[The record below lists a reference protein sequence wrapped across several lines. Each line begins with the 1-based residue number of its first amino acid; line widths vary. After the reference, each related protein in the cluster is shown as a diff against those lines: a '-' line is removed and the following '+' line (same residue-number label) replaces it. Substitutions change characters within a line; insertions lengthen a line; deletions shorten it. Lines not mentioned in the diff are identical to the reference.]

1 MPRVGSRNSGSVEV
15 AATPR
20 ENLPNFTIT
29 QEQLELLVRGNLDI
43 GGGKGTQLTADRDV
57 KYHPHPWINVPEG
70 MSMEQLQR
78 VAKKKAEEL
87 NTVHEFNRT
96 FAYRPDDGAY
106 AAMNVIHRMFG
117 MTVGT
122 ATKTIFGDI
131 PPQFRTIHV
140 AHNLTAEVPHGK
152 VELAALPGAI
162 VNFGAT
168 RNKSGLVFHL
178 SVESPKK
185 HADKIEAFFNAVDDE
200 LRLSSIY
207 RGKALEIE
215 SDGSIKFL
223 DVHEFNPNQIVFS
236 NDVNRHLDA
245 GVFGLIRYT
254 DASRRANLPMKR
266 AVLTYGPF
274 GTGKTSLGMMAAQ
287 ECLEYAW
294 TFIKV
299 NAGNIE
305 ALRQAVTTAAL
316 YGQTT
321 LFIEDIDRY
330 TPKATDTDAMS
341 ELLDI
346 FDGVGAKNAKLLMV
360 MTTNH
365 VERIPAG
372 MLRPGRLDDL
382 IEIAGLDRDG
392 TEKLIRAA
400 IPAPMLE
407 DNIDFDAIYKIM
419 KGWEPAWIKG
429 AASRATEFGIARS
442 AGDIV
447 FKLDTIDLV
456 DSANSYAKQLDLMK
470 TALEGEPV
478 NMLDETLGDL
488 VTSAVRK
495 GVTGTGI
502 VDSDG
507 DKMWELKH
515 EAA

>member
-1 MPRVGSRNSGSVEV
+1 MARTGSRTSGTLEV
-15 AATPR
+15 SPTPR
-20 ENLPNFTIT
+20 PEFKIS
-29 QEQLELLVRGNLDI
+29 QEQFELLLQNVAVKDD
-43 GGGKGTQLTADRDV
+43 KGTQLTADRDV
-57 KYHPHPWINVPEG
+57 KYHKHPWINVPEG

-78 VAKKKAEEL
+78 IARKKAEEL
-87 NTVHEFNRT
+87 NTIHEFNRT
-96 FAYRPDDGAY
+96 FAYRPDDGAF

-131 PPQFRTIHV
+131 PPQFRTIHI
-140 AHNLTAEVPHGK
+140 AHDRTAEVPHGK

-168 RNKSGLVFHL
+168 RNKSGVVFHL

-185 HADKIEAFFNAVDDE
+185 HADKIEAFFHAVDDE
-200 LRLSSIY
+200 LRLNSIY
-207 RGKALEIE
+207 RGKALEID

-223 DVHEFNPNQIVFS
+223 DVHEFNPNQIVFAT
-236 NDVNRHLDA
+236 DVRRRIAA

-254 DASRRANLPMKR
+254 DASRRANLPIKR

-274 GTGKTSLGMMAAQ
+274 GTGKTSLGMMTAQ
-287 ECLEYAW
+287 ECVENAW

-299 NAGNIE
+299 NAGNID

-316 YGQTT
+316 YGQTA
-321 LFIEDIDRY
+321 LFVEDIDRY
-330 TPKATDTDAMS
+330 TPKANDTDAMS

-365 VERIPAG
+365 VEKIPAG

-392 TEKLIRAA
+392 TEDLIRAV
-400 IPAPMLE
+400 IPPSMLE
-407 DNIDFDAIYKIM
+407 DNIDFDAVYNIM

-429 AASRATEFGIARS
+429 AATRATANSISSSG
-442 AGDIV
+442 GDLF
-447 FKLDTIDLV
+447 FKIDTINLV
-456 DSANSYAKQLDLMK
+456 DSANSYAKQLGLMK
-470 TALEGEPV
+470 AALEGTPV
-478 NMLDETLGDL
+478 NKLDETLGDL
-488 VTSAVRK
+488 VANAVRK
-495 GVTGTGI
+495 GVTGTNI
-502 VDSDG
+502 IDDDG
-507 DKMWELKH
+507 DKLYELKH
-515 EAA
+515 DKAA